1 MVAHIG
7 KPSDELHLGGTL
19 AQQAGYQAIVA
30 SDCVT
35 ALKFLRICQPELIL
49 LDELLLTRNGIDL
62 LPRLQVM
69 SGERTPGY
77 SAPSTEN
84 RFPWEQVRGPS
95 SFLMSFE

>member
-7 KPSDELHLGGTL
+7 KPYDELHLGGTL

-69 SGERTPGY
+69 KEPQDIPLLLLRTDSPG
-77 SAPSTEN
+77 SK
-84 RFPWEQVRGPS
+84 
-95 SFLMSFE
+95 